1 MQLPRRPKAPLCVM
15 MATPRRVLYHYVL
28 FLCYGVNKNT
38 AKCGLIIGMWGQ
50 VPLVAVDHVVE
61 NWKYKAI
68 RTYIFLD
75 SQVDSTGVNPTPRRA
90 SI

>member
-1 MQLPRRPKAPLCVM
+1 MW
-15 MATPRRVLYHYVL
+15 
-28 FLCYGVNKNT
+28 
-38 AKCGLIIGMWGQ
+38 LIIGMLGQ